1 VQGSDPA
8 HPITLTTCTL
18 DSHPFANDMHDAG
31 RSSSRGDTKAVQPVV
46 DNNVVTTA
54 KVDRQAPGQRA
65 LLAVVDAA
73 TASRYSLPTAS
84 LLNAAGKFVAP
95 TTASLLAAE
104 AAMKDGPVAGVLAP
118 NPSTTDPAAY
128 PLTALSYAATAPST
142 LDVAS
147 GKDYAAFL
155 RYAGGPGQE
164 PGIASGQLPFGMVP
178 LPDKLKAQTIAA
190 AATVEAQAG

>member
-1 VQGSDPA
+1 
-8 HPITLTTCTL
+8 
-18 DSHPFANDMHDAG
+18 MHDAG